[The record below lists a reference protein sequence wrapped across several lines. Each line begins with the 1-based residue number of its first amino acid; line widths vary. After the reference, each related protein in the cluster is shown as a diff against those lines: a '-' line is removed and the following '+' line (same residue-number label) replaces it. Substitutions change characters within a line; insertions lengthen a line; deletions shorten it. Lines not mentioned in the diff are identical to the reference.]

1 MSRVQHTFHGNM
13 QSVGRCKFLPFT
25 VVLLTI
31 PFFWDM
37 TSHQQVIGSRYSGIS
52 FEAQNV
58 RSQLPSDAALHPRRM
73 ESSSVKLLGD
83 GVRQH

>member
-1 MSRVQHTFHGNM
+1 MSRVQHTFHGKIR
-13 QSVGRCKFLPFT
+13 SVGRCKFLPFT

-37 TSHQQVIGSRYSGIS
+37 MSHQLVIGTRYSGIS
-52 FEAQNV
+52 FKAQNV
-58 RSQLPSDAALHPRRM
+58 RSQLRGDAASHPRRM